1 MVINGLTEGKNPGV
15 EEVLEVISV
24 SNSSTDYILKIY
36 LVNVE
41 DSDQLIPL
49 RYQGRGRRRSCSPPG
64 TRMT

>member
-24 SNSSTDYILKIY
+24 SNSSTDHILKIY

-49 RYQGRGRRRSCSPPG
+49 RYQGRGR
-64 TRMT
+64 

>member
-24 SNSSTDYILKIY
+24 SNSSTDHILKTF
-36 LVNVE
+36 LMKVE

-49 RYQGRGRRRSCSPPG
+49 RYQGLGR
-64 TRMT
+64 